1 VKRRLTDVGF
11 DETDPAP
18 EPRPFGEKRIVQLGR

>member
-1 VKRRLTDVGF
+1 MLDGLFKACKQYETASLF

-18 EPRPFGEKRIVQLGR
+18 EICPV